1 MALYAPRNL
10 NAPPR
15 CRFSHLKKSSPP
27 AFASAVREVITGV
40 RCAMPS
46 MRCAAASMSSKVTG
60 DALTSDPLQ
69 RECDALAHADAHRAE
84 RPPATGA
91 LQLIHRSGGEARTA
105 HAEGMAERDRA
116 PLRIDVRSI
125 VSDPK
130 LAQDGKGLRRKCLI
144 ELHEIEVTDA
154 QPQPIQQPPCGWN
167 RSETHDP
174 RRHTRY
180 GCAEDA
186 CPRSESVSCNGRFAR
201 QQQRTGAVVDTGGIS
216 RRHCPAT
223 AKGCAELRQRLQ
235 AGRTGMLIAVDD
247 RRVPFA
253 RGNGDRHDLL
263 RQVTVGLGG
272 RSTLLTAQRKRVLIC
287 ATDPTLLGD
296 ILRRLGHRVDA
307 VLL

>member
-15 CRFSHLKKSSPP
+15 CRFSHLKKSSPL

-69 RECDALAHADAHRAE
+69 RECDALAHANAHRAE
-84 RPPATGA
+84 RPTATGA

-125 VSDPK
+125 VSDPE
-130 LAQDGKGLRRKCLI
+130 LAQDGKSLRRKCLI
-144 ELHEIEVTDA
+144 ELHEIEITDA
-154 QPQPIQQPPCGWN
+154 QPEPIQQPPCGWN
-167 RSETHDP
+167 GPQTHDA
-174 RRHTRY
+174 RRHARG
-180 GCAEDA
+180 GCAEDS
-186 CPRSESVSCNGRFAR
+186 CPRSEAVSCNGRFAR
-201 QQQRTGAVVDTGGIS
+201 QQQGAGAVIDAGGIS
-216 RRHCPAT
+216 SRHCPAA
-223 AKGCAELRQRLQ
+223 AKGCAELCQRFQ
-235 AGRTGMLIAVDD
+235 AGRTGMLVAVDD

-253 RGNGDRHDLL
+253 RRDGDRHDLL
-263 RQVTVGLGG
+263 RQVAVGLSC
-272 RSTLLTAQRKRVLIC
+272 RSALLTA
-287 ATDPTLLGD
+287 
-296 ILRRLGHRVDA
+296 
-307 VLL
+307 